1 MTKNIKDIMA
11 ITMRMIL
18 DIDIDAC
25 DAFASEINKES
36 NNLHDDD
43 DDDDSNARKKPQ

>member
-1 MTKNIKDIMA
+1 MTKNIKDIIA

-36 NNLHDDD
+36 NNLLDD

>member
-11 ITMRMIL
+11 IIMRMIL

-36 NNLHDDD
+36 NNLLDD

>member
-36 NNLHDDD
+36 NNLLDD

>member
-36 NNLHDDD
+36 NNLLDDD

>member
-25 DAFASEINKES
+25 DAFVSEINKES
-36 NNLHDDD
+36 NNLLDD